1 MKLKKN
7 DTIIVN
13 GSQKKRW
20 AVYKR
25 FQIRPANTKNELRR
39 INKGK
44 QNVEKRKFPPLE
56 IKHINSSSKRR
67 MQPKIFFFTE
77 KFLAQNLGNVHLF
90 LFKKKTMQN
99 IPNRGYLNA

>member
-13 GSQKKRW
+13 ESQKKRR
-20 AVYKR
+20 AMYKR

-56 IKHINSSSKRR
+56 IKHI
-67 MQPKIFFFTE
+67 IEFFFE
-77 KFLAQNLGNVHLF
+77 K
-90 LFKKKTMQN
+90 K
-99 IPNRGYLNA
+99 NAT